1 MPYAQVRG
9 AGGSVGVV
17 AAGAVITCWLVV
29 SLYCVSFL
37 PPYCGVIFSP
47 GDLQFRNDTGGSSS
61 AYLQRCWM
69 DSIRH
74 MTKLEFGLC

>member
-1 MPYAQVRG
+1 
-9 AGGSVGVV
+9 VV
-17 AAGAVITCWLVV
+17 AGAVITCWLVV